1 VKWKIRL
8 RLCGKIIYV
17 CNSERIMKIGQ
28 FLQKLCSNE
37 KVSSF
42 LTHTVV
48 RMIFF
53 VQRGFLEKNGND
65 GALKLRAELN

>member
-1 VKWKIRL
+1 
-8 RLCGKIIYV
+8 
-17 CNSERIMKIGQ
+17 MKIGQ